1 MQWTETLLDKSVLDM
16 GLQIDGMRILRLD
29 RKVRK
34 GGGFVNYYAEC
45 YKLVDWIRFALF
57 SDVVEDWQTPHVI

>member
-1 MQWTETLLDKSVLDM
+1 MD
-16 GLQIDGMRILRLD
+16 LQIDGMRVLRLD

-45 YKLVDWIRFALF
+45 YKLVDWIHFPLF